1 MRRAR
6 GGVGDRQNGGLQSC
20 RGVKVRFREGWRGGK
35 VTRAGWPTKMDLGAR
50 EPEDAKALSA
60 GFSGG
65 FSAWRPMGGYG
76 MADG

>member
-1 MRRAR
+1 ME
-6 GGVGDRQNGGLQSC
+6 DS
-20 RGVKVRFREGWRGGK
+20 KVAEGSKLGFEKDGWEGK

-76 MADG
+76 VADG

>member
-1 MRRAR
+1 M
-6 GGVGDRQNGGLQSC
+6 
-20 RGVKVRFREGWRGGK
+20 
-35 VTRAGWPTKMDLGAR
+35 TRAGWPTKMDLGAR